1 MKLLTNIYN
10 LFCGKD
16 GQLSIRRIMAAGA
29 FWRFIALDC
38 QTPAQDYIWALVFLI
53 GAMLGMTTYQNMK
66 MNSTPTTNDA
76 T

>member
-1 MKLLTNIYN
+1 MKLLTNLYGI
-10 LFCGKD
+10 FCGKD

-53 GAMLGMTTYQNMK
+53 GAMLGMTTYQNIATK
-66 MNSTPTTNDA
+66 MNQNTTA
-76 T
+76 E